1 MLTLEQIID
10 MDEDGAKFWA
20 IGNNGRK
27 YHATYSAKF
36 KVIFFA
42 IPSEVE
48 ILGYERVQRD
58 QL

>member
-10 MDEDGAKFWA
+10 MDEDGARFWA

-36 KVIFFA
+36 KVIFFT

-48 ILGYERVQRD
+48 ILGYERV
-58 QL
+58 